1 MKSDWIFGSVSFH
14 FFGGSLLLKART
26 CLQYICTMETDVLL
40 HRAKRFKYLMEQLP
54 IPNVYFKLA
63 NM

>member
-1 MKSDWIFGSVSFH
+1 
-14 FFGGSLLLKART
+14 
-26 CLQYICTMETDVLL
+26 METDVLL

>member
-1 MKSDWIFGSVSFH
+1 
-14 FFGGSLLLKART
+14 
-26 CLQYICTMETDVLL
+26 METDVLL
-40 HRAKRFKYLMEQLP
+40 HRAKRFKYLMEQLL